1 MTSYKAELAQ
11 FLNNSDQN
19 AVVTITRPNKVKTT
33 TKQQQVQVKAKASN
47 IMAQKQS
54 FKFRLGALSALVN
67 AKSNATVKTWG

>member
-1 MTSYKAELAQ
+1 MTSYESKLAQ

-19 AVVTITRPNKVKTT
+19 AVVTITRPNQAKPV
-33 TKQQQVQVKAKASN
+33 TKQQQVKAKASN

-54 FKFRLGALSALVN
+54 FKFRLGALSALIN